1 MSQGGSTLSLEGDAS
16 DPRRRT
22 AELALCL
29 ALSGDE
35 PMALP
40 ACWSLAAFDEVTIGR
55 GDALGCRIDGR
66 RLAIAIRD
74 RFASAVHVR
83 LWRCPGGWAIED
95 ASSKNGTSLNGTP
108 CIRAELGDGDG
119 DRVALGATY
128 FQLVEL
134 PPSAGGAAAP
144 ALASFTPDVRE
155 LHDRLAAIAPT
166 DVPVLLL
173 GESGVGKEVTA
184 RAIHALSGRT
194 GGFVGV
200 NCGALPETLIEA
212 MLFGHRRGAFTGA
225 HDSRPGFIR
234 TAHRGT
240 LFLDEVG
247 ELSPAAQAALL
258 RVLQEREVVAVG
270 DTEATPIDVR
280 VIAATNRDLAAE
292 IARGRFRTDLHARLA
307 GLTARLIPL
316 RERRAD
322 LGLLI
327 HALLHRLAPASSAVR
342 IAAPAA
348 RALFEYDWPHNVRE
362 LEMCLR
368 TAGALAGWGK
378 IALRHLPEPIAAAR
392 AADPQRHE
400 LSALLEAH
408 RGNLAAVA
416 RALGTSR
423 TQVHRLLKRCTLE
436 PAAYRGEARW
446 GAAKTPR

>member
-16 DPRRRT
+16 DPRRT
-22 AELALCL
+22 NAELALCL

-35 PMALP
+35 PMAVP

-55 GDALGCRIDGR
+55 GDALGGRIDGR

-95 ASSKNGTSLNGTP
+95 AGSKNGTSLNDAP
-108 CIRAELGDGDG
+108 CVRAELGDGD
-119 DRVALGATY
+119 RIALGATY

-134 PPSAGGAAAP
+134 RPSAGAAAAP

-225 HDSRPGFIR
+225 HDGSPGFIR

-270 DTEATPIDVR
+270 DTEPTPVDVR
-280 VIAATNRDLAAE
+280 VIAATNRDVTAE

-307 GLTARLIPL
+307 GLTARLVPL

-327 HALLHRLAPASSAVR
+327 RALLQRLAPASSAVR

-348 RALFEYDWPHNVRE
+348 RALCEYDWPHNVRE

-378 IALRHLPEPIAAAR
+378 IVLRHLPEPIAAAR

-400 LSALLEAH
+400 LIALLEAH

-416 RALGTSR
+416 RELGTSR

-446 GAAKTPR
+446 GADKTPR